1 MQFPGGGGSGA
12 QLRTPNLNGKT
23 AKAITAGGAHTCVIQ
38 NDDTDYQ
45 VRLKF
50 GHVIAE
56 AAQQDWDL
64 SLLSREQAVAL
75 VVLFDQF
82 PRNLHRTSGEA
93 FAYDHLARDIATWL
107 TADGWDCFT
116 AMERFIL
123 GLPYVHHED
132 IAAQDFAVMIVSEIC
147 VTAPEGMREA
157 HRFDLDQAIRHREVI
172 RRFGRFPHRNAV
184 LGRPS
189 TPEEVEFLKT
199 ALRGRGF

>member
-1 MQFPGGGGSGA
+1 MDKQLLDDVYSFWFGA
-12 QLRTPNLNGKT
+12 DLSSTHINPER
-23 AKAITAGGAHTCVIQ
+23 IRWWMIQ
-38 NDDTDYQ
+38 NDDTDHQ
-45 VRLKF
+45 VRSKF

-56 AAQQDWDL
+56 AAQQDLDL
-64 SLLSREQAVAL
+64 SVLSRQQAVAL

-82 PRNLHRTSGEA
+82 PRNLYRTSGEA
-93 FAYDHLARDIATWL
+93 FAYDHLARCIATRL

-132 IAAQDFAVMIVSEIC
+132 PAAQDFAVMIVSEIC
-147 VTAPEGMREA
+147 VKAPADTREA

-172 RRFGRFPHRNAV
+172 RRFGRFPHRNAM